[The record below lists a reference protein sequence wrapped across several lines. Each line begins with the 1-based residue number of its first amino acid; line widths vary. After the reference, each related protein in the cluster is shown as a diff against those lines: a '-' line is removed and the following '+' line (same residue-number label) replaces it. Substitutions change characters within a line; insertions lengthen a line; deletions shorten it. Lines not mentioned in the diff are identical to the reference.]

1 MAFSRKRPIGNDGH
15 NMTLLIASILGSGE
29 SNGYE
34 VDKRIS
40 EVLEGSGK
48 TKKAISTRKAFDNDR
63 LRKSLMDIHRRY
75 CLVDA
80 VDSDTEAFRHNGTV
94 KVLSEKE
101 KRDYIK
107 TRNIAGAIRGN
118 Y

>member
-1 MAFSRKRPIGNDGH
+1 MS
-15 NMTLLIASILGSGE
+15 LLIASILGSGE

-40 EVLEGSGK
+40 EILEGSGK
-48 TKKAISTRKAFDNDR
+48 TKKAIATRRAFDNDR
-63 LRKSLMDIHRRY
+63 LRKSLMDINRRY

-80 VDSDTEAFRHNGTV
+80 DASDTEAFCHNGTV

-107 TRNIAGAIRGN
+107 KRNIAGGICGN